1 MSVAQASG
9 VPDVVLHIEQKTVLL
24 HRCGMASGFH
34 CSALAET
41 LPAWHASPK
50 LRLRGV
56 NRIINFVTG
65 GLPAGPTVVQDLPE
79 HN

>member
-1 MSVAQASG
+1 
-9 VPDVVLHIEQKTVLL
+9 
-24 HRCGMASGFH
+24 MASGFH